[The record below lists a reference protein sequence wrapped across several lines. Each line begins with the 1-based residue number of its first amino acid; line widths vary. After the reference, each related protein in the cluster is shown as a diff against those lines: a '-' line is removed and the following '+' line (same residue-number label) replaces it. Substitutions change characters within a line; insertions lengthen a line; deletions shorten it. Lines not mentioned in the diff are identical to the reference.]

1 MRQAALI
8 GALTAVL
15 GFPAGGFGGSTPPAF
30 DGGTP
35 RQRAA
40 VRQALVASTFD
51 WGMIRNRVTVHIRD
65 GVVTRAAPGHIWL
78 DARLLDRGRKAWGV
92 VQHEFAHQ
100 VDFLLLD
107 KATRSRLRL
116 QLGGEQWFY
125 EGARLEHSDY
135 GCERFASTLAWA
147 YWPSTHNTMRPA
159 LVDGE
164 SAAMPAAEFRGM
176 LDRLLADG
184 AAERPSGAIAQA

>member
-1 MRQAALI
+1 MRHAALI

-15 GFPAGGFGGSTPPAF
+15 GFPAGGFGGSTPPTF

-35 RQRAA
+35 HQRAV
-40 VRQALVASTFD
+40 VRHALAASAFD
-51 WGMIRNRVTVHIRD
+51 WGMIRNRVTVHIRR
-65 GVVTRAAPGHIWL
+65 GAVTRAAPGHIWL

-107 KATRSRLRL
+107 DMTRSRLQLR
-116 QLGGEQWFY
+116 LGGRQWFY
-125 EGARLEHSDY
+125 EGMRLEHSNY

-147 YWPSTHNTMRPA
+147 YWPSAHNTMKPA

-164 SAAMPAAEFRGM
+164 SAAMPAAEFRAT
-176 LDRLLADG
+176 LDTLLG
-184 AAERPSGAIAQA
+184 NGTERPRAAIAQA